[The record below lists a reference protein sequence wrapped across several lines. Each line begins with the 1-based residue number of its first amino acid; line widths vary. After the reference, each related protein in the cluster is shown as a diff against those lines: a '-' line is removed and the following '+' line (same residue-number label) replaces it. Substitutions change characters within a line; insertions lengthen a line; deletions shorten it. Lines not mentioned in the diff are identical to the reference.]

1 MDLKGIIFDCDGVL
15 VDSELVS
22 AKVWERIVKEY
33 GSKLSAGFLKNKFV
47 GGTIPSSV
55 AYIKEHVDI
64 PCGIDIESIYRS
76 EVSIAYNS
84 ELLAIEGIENVLV
97 NLNLPKCIASNGPYD
112 YIIEKINI
120 TRLADYFDTDLIFS
134 AHDVGAFKPD
144 PTLFLH
150 AAKQL
155 NLKPSE
161 CIVIEDSIHGLEA
174 AKNAGI
180 KCLHYVEG
188 SIGLEFDGAYGTF
201 GHMDSL
207 NDFLLNYQNH
217 Q

>member
-1 MDLKGIIFDCDGVL
+1 MILKGVIFDCDGVL
-15 VDSELVS
+15 VDSEMVS
-22 AKVWERIVKEY
+22 AKVWERIAAEY
-33 GSKLSAGFLKNKFV
+33 GSTLSADFLKTKFV

-55 AYIKEHVDI
+55 AYIKEQVDI
-64 PCGIDIESIYRS
+64 PNGTNIEAVYRNAVS
-76 EVSIAYNS
+76 EAYNS
-84 ELLAIEGIENVLV
+84 ELLAVEGIENVLT
-97 NLNLPKCIASNGPYD
+97 NLKLPKCIASNGPYD
-112 YIIEKINI
+112 YIIEKIKI
-120 TRLADYFDTDLIFS
+120 TRLVDYFDTKLIFS

-174 AKNAGI
+174 AKRAGI
-180 KCLHYVEG
+180 KCLHYLEG
-188 SIGLEFDGAYGTF
+188 FSGLEFDGAYGTF

-207 NDFLLNYQNH
+207 NVFLLNHKN
-217 Q
+217 